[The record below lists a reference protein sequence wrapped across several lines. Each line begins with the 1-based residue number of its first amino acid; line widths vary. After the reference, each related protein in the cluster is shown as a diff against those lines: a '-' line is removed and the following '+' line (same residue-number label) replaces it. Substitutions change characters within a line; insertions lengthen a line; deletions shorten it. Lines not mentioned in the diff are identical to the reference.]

1 MTARKQLRRRNPRIS
16 KWTTLYCLTAPGFF
30 YPVHQVSCSSSQVYP
45 INRANISPLLSSP
58 RRLLSLTLHALTAH
72 GSPPAIAPAST
83 SPLPAKGKPHC
94 SISISTQPLNLRSK
108 IAMGD
113 ASQSGFKPPPEFQED
128 ARPPVIEPTAT
139 DSTELWL
146 IQWPKDQIPDFDGEQ
161 ISLKLQNDG
170 QLGTFEASSGK
181 SYDVVSLAAQEP
193 KAMVFLS
200 SATDSKIVGKITR
213 RVSFVRYLEP
223 SEVPK
228 DDTKKLKEL
237 YERSSA
243 TSLTNS
249 GHQFSTP
256 AKSTRTGGGRASTH
270 SSGRKSSLS
279 EEKVRSKDSKSRSSQ
294 DSDHSQDKKS
304 KKRKKH
310 VV

>member
-1 MTARKQLRRRNPRIS
+1 MTARKLLRWRNPRIS
-16 KWTTLYCLTAPGFF
+16 KSTKGEAVSEDQISPLVDAVGGRRCTA
-30 YPVHQVSCSSSQVYP
+30 SLRRDSSIPS
-45 INRANISPLLSSP
+45 IKFRALHLSPLLSSP

-72 GSPPAIAPAST
+72 GSPT
-83 SPLPAKGKPHC
+83 AKGKPHC

-146 IQWPKDQIPDFDGEQ
+146 IQWPKDQIPDFDGQQ

-279 EEKVRSKDSKSRSSQ
+279 EEKVRSKDSKSRFSQ
-294 DSDHSQDKKS
+294 DSGQSQDKKS